1 MAVLRPLKLIIEN
14 WDDKKTEDIEAVN
27 NPEDESAGKRLVP
40 FSRELMIERDDF
52 EEVPPPRYFRLFPG
66 NSVRLRYAYI
76 VTCTGFDKDA
86 DGNIT
91 AVRCTYDPQ
100 TKGGNAGSS
109 ADNRKVK
116 GTIHWVSASHSIP
129 IEARLY
135 DYLFSKERPMEIT
148 ARADGSPGEFTDNI
162 NPCSLEI
169 ISGAFGECAISK
181 AAPGDIYQFERL
193 GYFAR
198 DPDTGKNGRPV
209 FNRTVGLRDTWGKI
223 VKKN

>member
-1 MAVLRPLKLIIEN
+1 
-14 WDDKKTEDIEAVN
+14 
-27 NPEDESAGKRLVP
+27 VP
-40 FSRELMIERDDF
+40 FSRELWIEREDF
-52 EEVPPPRYFRLFPG
+52 EESPPPKYFRLFPG

-91 AVRCTYDPQ
+91 AVRCTYDPE

-116 GTIHWVSASHSIP
+116 GTIHWVSAATAVP
-129 IEARLY
+129 FEARLY
-135 DYLFSKERPMEIT
+135 DYLFNTERPMEI
-148 ARADGSPGEFTDNI
+148 APRSDGSAGSFTDNL
-162 NPCSLEI
+162 NPNSQEVI
-169 ISGAFGECAISK
+169 PNAWGEPAIKNAS
-181 AAPGDIYQFERL
+181 PGQVFQFERL

-198 DPDTGKNGRPV
+198 DPDNSLQIKGTSGKPV

-223 VKKN
+223 AKKG